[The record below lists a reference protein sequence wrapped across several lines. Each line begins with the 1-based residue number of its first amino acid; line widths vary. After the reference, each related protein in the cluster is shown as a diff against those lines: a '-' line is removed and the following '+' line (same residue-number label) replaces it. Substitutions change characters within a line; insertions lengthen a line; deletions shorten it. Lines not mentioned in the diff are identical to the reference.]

1 MNGRLVGT
9 AGSHTVEKI
18 GGTSIAD
25 TEAALRNVLLPERL
39 DGRPY
44 GRIIVVSAYA
54 GITNLLLEH
63 KKTGEPGIYRLFVR
77 GDSDHAW
84 ADAVSDVARR
94 MCEINAGVFDDEG
107 LRAEA
112 DRFVRERIEG
122 IRSCLIDIQRLCSF
136 GHFKLEEHL
145 DTVRE
150 MLCAIGEAHSAFNTA
165 LLLRQR
171 GLRSRFVDLTGWR
184 DERQVDLAR
193 RIESGLGRIDP
204 EKELPIVTGY
214 AQCEEGMFSRF
225 GRGYTEVTFSRI
237 AAQTGAREAIIHK
250 EFHLSSADPLLVE
263 GGAVRKI
270 GSTNYDVADQLA
282 NMGMEAIH
290 PGAAK
295 VLRRSDIPLRIR
307 NTFDPHD
314 PGTVIRTDYVSERPA
329 VEIVTGRKDVLALQV
344 FDPEMAGLAGV
355 DRRILEL
362 IEKQE
367 LRVVTKDLNAN
378 TVTHFVTGGLSRARR
393 AIQRLREAYPG
404 AEVDLR
410 KVAVV
415 SVIGSD
421 LRVTG
426 LLARTVSALAGAGIE
441 VVALHQGIR
450 QVDIQVIVGEDDYA
464 RTVAVLHRDLVEAQ
478 AEGSTRADRRA
489 A

>member
-1 MNGRLVGT
+1 MNGHLVGT
-9 AGSHTVEKI
+9 AGHTVEKI